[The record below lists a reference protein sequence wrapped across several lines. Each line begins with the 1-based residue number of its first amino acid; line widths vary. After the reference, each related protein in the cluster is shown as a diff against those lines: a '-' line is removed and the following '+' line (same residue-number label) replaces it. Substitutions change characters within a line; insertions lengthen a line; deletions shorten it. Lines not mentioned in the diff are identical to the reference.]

1 MIIRSLQFLSL
12 IIFKPVASRS
22 VYRLQLGFL
31 ILGISVAAG
40 QCFSQ
45 TLVVTLSDQNSNPVE
60 GAVVEV
66 LLPED
71 LQPRFQS
78 QQDIAVDQLDKEF
91 VPSVS
96 TVVAGNE
103 VSFPNSDAILH
114 HVYSFSPINTFNIP
128 LYGKGGQLEYS
139 QEFAT
144 SGVVEIGCNIH
155 DWMLAYIYVA
165 ETTLSGISN
174 SEGVATLSGFPAGD
188 FQLRVWHPRLS
199 ETNNSR
205 VVDVGLPADSSS
217 NLEFTLELE
226 RDRRIRRAPSSAKK
240 RYR

>member
-1 MIIRSLQFLSL
+1 VVSRL
-12 IIFKPVASRS
+12 AS
-22 VYRLQLGFL
+22 RLQLSFL
-31 ILGISVAAG
+31 ILMLSVGAG
-40 QCFSQ
+40 QSFGQ
-45 TLVVTLSDQNSNPVE
+45 TLLVTLSDQNSNPVE
-60 GAVVEV
+60 GAVVEI

-71 LQPRFQS
+71 LKQRFQS
-78 QQDIAVDQLDKEF
+78 QQNIAVDQLDKEF

-96 TVVAGNE
+96 TVVVGNE

-128 LYGKGGQLEYS
+128 LYGKAGQLEYS
-139 QEFAT
+139 QEFAI

-165 ETTLSGISN
+165 ETNLSGISN
-174 SEGVATLSGFPAGD
+174 SEGVASVSGFPDGY

-199 ETNNSR
+199 ETNNSL
-205 VVDVGLPADSSS
+205 VVDVEFSADSSAS
-217 NLEFTLELE
+217 LEFSLELE